1 MINDVK
7 CSAIAENASSEIVGK
22 NNVIKFEKV
31 TGSEDFSFYLEKAPG
46 ALAFVGCRNEEKCAC
61 FSLHSGNFNIDEK
74 GIEICTKL
82 NVNYAIEYITTD
94 NRI

>member
-1 MINDVK
+1 M
-7 CSAIAENASSEIVGK
+7 GK

-61 FSLHSGNFNIDEK
+61 YSHHSGNFNIDEDAL
-74 GIEICTKL
+74 EIGTKL
-82 NVNYAIEYITTD
+82 YVKYALDYLAS
-94 NRI
+94 NK

>member
-1 MINDVK
+1 MINDAK

-46 ALAFVGCRNEEKCAC
+46 ALAFVGCRNEEKCAR
-61 FSLHSGNFNIDEK
+61 FSLHSDNFNIDEDVL
-74 GIEICTKL
+74 EIGTKL
-82 NVNYAIEYITTD
+82 YVKYALDYLTSD
-94 NRI
+94 K